1 MTLRTL
7 SSLLLILASFSS
19 SSAQMIQWEA
29 LIPPATET
37 VELPALNK
45 LQVSQLYNI
54 LNYRNTSQRRDMNDA
69 ESLQYQQ
76 DIKALRD
83 SGFEADDLLE
93 LRDKA
98 LAIERK
104 RLSTV
109 NTALNLINVSIPG
122 FLVPLEMEGMLT
134 TKFLLVPTAGACIHT
149 PPPPANQT
157 VIVELKEGFELQD
170 LYKVI
175 VVTGDITAEPKDMPI
190 SFIDGTEVISTG
202 YSMSAFKVEYVAF

>member
-109 NTALNLINVSIPG
+109 NTALNLTNVSIPG

-157 VIVELKEGFELQD
+157 VIVELEEGFELQD

-202 YSMSAFKVEYVAF
+202 YSMSAIKVEYVAF

>member
-202 YSMSAFKVEYVAF
+202 YSMSAIKVEYVAF

>member
-83 SGFEADDLLE
+83 AGFEADDLLE

-202 YSMSAFKVEYVAF
+202 YSMSAIKVEYVAF

>member
-1 MTLRTL
+1 
-7 SSLLLILASFSS
+7 
-19 SSAQMIQWEA
+19 MIQWEA

-83 SGFEADDLLE
+83 AGFEADDLLE

-202 YSMSAFKVEYVAF
+202 YSMSAIKVEYVAF